1 MNLHSATDRTERSRI
16 ERGIR
21 KNDLSLSKIR
31 EDRRRLA
38 LGLAEFKLLSRL
50 AGKQIAGRPL
60 SVRYSDT
67 SELQVTSLAKSFH
80 QISLHVRPIFAI
92 KI

>member
-50 AGKQIAGRPL
+50 LASRLQADLSRSGIPIQANHRSLRSRNP
-60 SVRYSDT
+60 SVRFRSM
-67 SELQVTSLAKSFH
+67 
-80 QISLHVRPIFAI
+80 
-92 KI
+92 